1 MRQLNV
7 AILGL
12 HQTMTRI
19 AWSAAIAVFAGVIG
33 VLLTNL

>member
-1 MRQLNV
+1 MRQISA

-19 AWSAAIAVFAGVIG
+19 AWSAAFTLVAAFIG

>member
-1 MRQLNV
+1 MRQMNA

-19 AWSAAIAVFAGVIG
+19 AWSAAITLLAAVIG